1 MSDFFVEQ
9 ARIGNVYHSHNTSA
23 GAVTVLSATCTGL
36 VIENPSGSGKDLVM
50 QSMSFVGSTLTTI
63 RELGI
68 AVSAT
73 VSQPGST
80 STTAAVIHSGR
91 LSGSDKN
98 VGVGRSFSIAT
109 LPAAP
114 VWLRP
119 IGSARVTVAVEGQA
133 AFVADFD
140 GSVIV
145 APGTF
150 ICFSAL
156 TAAAT
161 GLCSA
166 TWAEVALPA

>member
-9 ARIGNVYHSHNTSA
+9 ARIGNVYHSHNTTA

-36 VIENPSGSGKDLVM
+36 IIENPAGSGKDLVM
-50 QSMSFVGSTLTTI
+50 QNMSFVGSTLTTI
-63 RELGI
+63 REIGV
-68 AVSAT
+68 ACSAT
-73 VSQPGST
+73 VDQTGSS
-80 STTAAVIHSGR
+80 STTAAVIHNGR
-91 LSGSDKN
+91 NTGSNGN
-98 VGVGRSFSIAT
+98 VGVGKSFSIAT

-119 IGSARVTVAVEGQA
+119 AGSPKVTAAVEA
-133 AFVADFD
+133 ANALTVEFD
-140 GSVIV
+140 GSFIV
-145 APGTF
+145 TPGTF

-166 TWAEVALPA
+166 TWAEVALPS